1 MKTLTFSASIEAA
14 DTGRRIISGKIVPF
28 DNEVGYTNVG
38 AVIFQRGSI
47 QVPNVS
53 KVKLLSQHEQTA
65 RGVIGRAQ
73 SFHQDENAM
82 YGTFKV
88 SASADGENMLIKA
101 AEGILDGLS
110 VGVEVL
116 SSKERKDG
124 TLVVTSAVL
133 KEVSLVESPAF
144 DSSRVTDVAAAEG
157 EETEEISE
165 TQIGRAHV

>member
-88 SASADGENMLIKA
+88 SASADE
-101 AEGILDGLS
+101 
-110 VGVEVL
+110 
-116 SSKERKDG
+116 
-124 TLVVTSAVL
+124 
-133 KEVSLVESPAF
+133 
-144 DSSRVTDVAAAEG
+144 
-157 EETEEISE
+157 
-165 TQIGRAHV
+165 IGRAHV